1 MEKNHV
7 RRSEIISRPPP
18 PRIFVLSLFSLLIF
32 SLSATPVSAATIT
45 VNRTSADIAD
55 DDACSLAEALINA
68 NNDAQTHD
76 DCAAGSGDDTI
87 NLTGNV
93 TLPDGN
99 RLRISDT
106 LTINGNGHTLSGPG
120 DLLQANGVSVTD
132 TLTLTINRLTLTN
145 NNSTTANNGALEMWD
160 GVTLVVN
167 NSKFI
172 DNSANDD
179 SGAAI
184 EVRSAGRNVTINN
197 SIFSGNVAKERGGA
211 IFSSQSGSTITI
223 SNSTFSDNESE
234 TDGGAIFVRS
244 GVTLNIS
251 DSSFSGNEAGTSGG
265 AIGANLGNTNLSI
278 TNSVFTE
285 NSATNVGG
293 AISQGAPATIVRSV
307 FYDNESNDKGGAIF
321 STRNLRLENSTFY
334 DNEALNEG
342 GALGSDDFWA
352 QTVNIRHVTFVNNEA
367 TGTGKNG
374 NSVFMDTNISANMY
388 NSIIKEKSGAGGTDC
403 AGLDTN
409 TNNIIEDGSCST
421 SSTYSV
427 NPLLG
432 GRAGSPAYYTL
443 RANSPAIDAANAAA
457 CSALNEAVDQRSRA
471 RPYGL
476 LCDIGA
482 FEWYPPP
489 PRPPDSGDD
498 DDDDDGE
505 PAPTPMP
512 GPRCGFC
519 ADLLAKGYRL
529 RARYGLESGVQ
540 FRRVDRDGI
549 GVQSALDA
557 GFRDAVDVY
566 GYAEQGVEVCFPAA
580 GSLILLDATT
590 SPRAPA
596 SVPGYTREGRTC
608 AAIDRPGTLVL
619 VDNPP
624 AGLPILTTSVTFA
637 APAPVAE
644 AVGSGYQ
651 QLHSCMVTTPGLI
664 RFRDAPGGAP
674 LLYTDPWGRQE
685 NGWLPGYV
693 TLTALERTPDWF
705 KVDYYGTR
713 GWVSAHHV
721 TTHGVC
727 G

>member
-1 MEKNHV
+1 MKPATH
-7 RRSEIISRPPP
+7 SCIPA
-18 PRIFVLSLFSLLIF
+18 PRIFFLSLFSLLIF
-32 SLSATPVSAATIT
+32 SLSARPVSAATIHVDSSCT
-45 VNRTSADIAD
+45 LAQAIESAN
-55 DDACSLAEALINA
+55 SNA
-68 NNDAQTHD
+68 TPTGSN
-76 DCAAGSGDDTI
+76 CEAGSSAVTDEI
-87 NLTGNV
+87 NLSGNV
-93 TLPDGN
+93 TLASATDPN
-99 RLRISDT
+99 TANAIQITSS
-106 LTINGNGHTLSGPG
+106 LTINGNHRTITGSNVDTLFELTG
-120 DLLQANGVSVTD
+120 DISVT
-132 TLTLTINRLTLTN
+132 INDVTMK
-145 NNSTTANNGALEMWD
+145 NNSQADSGGVIQAYSGANLTVNNG
-160 GVTLVVN
+160 TF
-167 NSKFI
+167 K
-172 DNSANDD
+172 DNSA
-179 SGAAI
+179 
-184 EVRSAGRNVTINN
+184 EYV
-197 SIFSGNVAKERGGA
+197 GGA
-211 IFSSQSGSTITI
+211 ISVSNSGGNLTITKSSF
-223 SNSTFSDNESE
+223 SNNQVTNT
-234 TDGGAIFVRS
+234 TDSSVAGGAIYFVPS
-244 GVTLNIS
+244 SKTLTIS
-251 DSSFSGNEAGTSGG
+251 DSSFSSNSSTFVGGAMRCAGTCDITNSIFDSNSAGTLGGAIAFSDSPSKTIRNSVLSKNTATNSGG
-265 AIGANLGNTNLSI
+265 AFSLSAVARV
-278 TNSVFTE
+278 TVE
-285 NSATNVGG
+285 NSTVYEN
-293 AISQGAPATIVRSV
+293 SS
-307 FYDNESNDKGGAIF
+307 SDKGGAVHGNI
-321 STRNLRLENSTFY
+321 TGITATF
-334 DNEALNEG
+334 
-342 GALGSDDFWA
+342 
-352 QTVNIRHVTFVNNEA
+352 RHVTFVNNSA
-367 TGTGKNG
+367 TNEGKTIYVHAASTLNL
-374 NSVFMDTNISANMY
+374 Y
-388 NSIIKEKSGAGGTDC
+388 NSIIKEKASPTGADC
-403 AGLDTN
+403 VGLDA
-409 TNNIIEDGSCST
+409 NIGNISDDSSCS
-421 SSTYSV
+421 SSSSLNK

-443 RANSPAIDAANAAA
+443 QAGSPAIDAANATQCGNLADVGGID
-457 CSALNEAVDQRSRA
+457 VDQRGRR
-471 RPYGL
+471 RPYPVGGG
-476 LCDIGA
+476 CDIGA